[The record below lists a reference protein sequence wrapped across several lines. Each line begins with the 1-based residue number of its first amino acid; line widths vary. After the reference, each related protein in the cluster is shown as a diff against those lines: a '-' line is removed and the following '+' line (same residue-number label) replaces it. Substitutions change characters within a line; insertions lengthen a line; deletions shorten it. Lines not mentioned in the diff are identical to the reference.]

1 MCIWNFVL
9 MYIFYSPK
17 GNMKMCI
24 VLLYFLINNKDTAYK
39 LLKLEAMG

>member
-1 MCIWNFVL
+1 

-17 GNMKMCI
+17 GNMKMRI
-24 VLLYFLINNKDTAYK
+24 VLLYFLINNKDTTYK